1 MTTKIR
7 PSTLENTAVSAGTY
21 GGQGSSAAIIP
32 VVTVDSQGRLTYA
45 ANTTLPSLLT
55 STSVG
60 GAASVSRF
68 TVAANGMITSA
79 NSIAISIDGSAI
91 SSGTVAA
98 ARMPFTMNQNVGTT
112 NSPTFSGLTLTSLST
127 GTISASGAVG
137 TGALTVTGTMSAS
150 GATST
155 GALTVTGAITATGDI
170 TAFFTSDARLKDNL
184 QPITDALSKVKTLDG
199 VTFNW
204 NNLAEDKDLDVRE
217 AGVIA
222 QQVQNILPEV
232 VTQRDN
238 GYLAV
243 RYEKLVPLLIE
254 AIKELNAKVEQ
265 LEKNK

>member
-21 GGQGSSAAIIP
+21 GGQGSSAAVIP

-60 GAASVSRF
+60 AAANVSRF

-79 NSIAISIDGSAI
+79 NSVAISIDGSAI

-98 ARMPFTMNQNVGTT
+98 ARLPFTMNQNVGTT

-137 TGALTVTGTMSAS
+137 TGALTVTG
-150 GATST
+150 
-155 GALTVTGAITATGDI
+155 AITATGDI
-170 TAFFTSDARLKDNL
+170 TAYYSSDARLKDNL
-184 QPITDALSKVKTLDG
+184 QPITDALTKVKTLDG

-204 NNLAEDKDLDVRE
+204 NNLAEDKQLDVRE

-265 LEKNK
+265 LEKK

>member
-21 GGQGSSAAIIP
+21 GGQGSSAAVIP

-60 GAASVSRF
+60 AAANVSRF

-79 NSIAISIDGSAI
+79 NSVAISIDGSAI

-98 ARMPFTMNQNVGTT
+98 ARLPFTMNQNVGTT

-137 TGALTVTGTMSAS
+137 TGALTVTG
-150 GATST
+150 
-155 GALTVTGAITATGDI
+155 AITATGDI
-170 TAFFTSDARLKDNL
+170 TAYYSSDARLKDNL
-184 QPITDALSKVKTLDG
+184 QPITDALTKVKTLDG

-204 NNLAEDKDLDVRE
+204 NNLAEDKQFDVRE

>member
-21 GGQGSSAAIIP
+21 GGQGSSAAVIP

-60 GAASVSRF
+60 AAANVSRF

-79 NSIAISIDGSAI
+79 NSVAISIDGSAI

-98 ARMPFTMNQNVGTT
+98 ARMPYTMNQNIGSS
-112 NSPTFSGLTLTSLST
+112 NSPTFAGLT
-127 GTISASGAVG
+127 IN
-137 TGALTVTGTMSAS
+137 
-150 GATST
+150 
-155 GALTVTGAITATGDI
+155 GAITATGDI
-170 TAFFTSDARLKDNL
+170 TAYYSSDARLKENL
-184 QPITDALSKVKTLDG
+184 QPITDALTKVKTLDG

-204 NNLAEDKDLDVRE
+204 NNLAEDKELDVRE

-265 LEKNK
+265 LEKK

>member
-21 GGQGSSAAIIP
+21 GGQGSSAAVIP

-60 GAASVSRF
+60 AAANVSRF

-79 NSIAISIDGSAI
+79 NSVAISIDGSAI

-98 ARMPFTMNQNVGTT
+98 ARLPFTMNQNVGTT

-137 TGALTVTGTMSAS
+137 TGALTVTG
-150 GATST
+150 
-155 GALTVTGAITATGDI
+155 AITATGDI
-170 TAFFTSDARLKDNL
+170 TAYYSSDARLKDNL
-184 QPITDALSKVKTLDG
+184 QPITDALTKVKTLDG

-204 NNLAEDKDLDVRE
+204 NNLAKDKQLDVRE

-265 LEKNK
+265 LEKK

>member
-21 GGQGSSAAIIP
+21 GGGGQIP

-45 ANTTLPSLLT
+45 ANSTLPSIIT

-60 GAASVSRF
+60 SASQVSRF

-79 NSIAISIDGSAI
+79 NSVAISIDGSAI
-91 SSGTVAA
+91 SSGTISAN
-98 ARMPFTMNQNVGTT
+98 RMQYLMDQNVSTA
-112 NSPTFSGLTLTSLST
+112 NAVTFS
-127 GTISASGAVG
+127 
-137 TGALTVTGTMSAS
+137 ALTVNGE
-150 GATST
+150 
-155 GALTVTGAITATGDI
+155 ITANGDI
-170 TAFFTSDARLKDNL
+170 TAFYSSDSRLKINL
-184 QPITDALSKVKTLDG
+184 EPIENALEKVLTLDA

-204 NNLAEDKDLDVRE
+204 NDLATDKDLNARE

-243 RYEKLVPLLIE
+243 RYEKLVPLLIQ
-254 AIKELNAKVEQ
+254 AIKELNEKVEQ
-265 LEKNK
+265 LERNK

>member
-21 GGQGSSAAIIP
+21 GGQGSSAAVIP

-60 GAASVSRF
+60 AAANVSRF

-79 NSIAISIDGSAI
+79 NSVAISIDGSAI

-98 ARMPFTMNQNVGTT
+98 ARLPFTMNQNVGTT

-137 TGALTVTGTMSAS
+137 TGALTVTG
-150 GATST
+150 
-155 GALTVTGAITATGDI
+155 AITATGDI
-170 TAFFTSDARLKDNL
+170 TAYYSSDARLKDNL
-184 QPITDALSKVKTLDG
+184 QPITDALTKVKTLDG

-204 NNLAEDKDLDVRE
+204 NNLAEDKELDVRE

-265 LEKNK
+265 LEKK

>member
-21 GGQGSSAAIIP
+21 GGQGSSAAVIP

-60 GAASVSRF
+60 AAANVPRF

-79 NSIAISIDGSAI
+79 NSVAISIDGSAI
-91 SSGTVAA
+91 SSGFVAA

-112 NSPTFSGLTLTSLST
+112 NSPTFAGLTLGSLST
-127 GTISASGAVG
+127 STISASGAVG
-137 TGALTVTGTMSAS
+137 
-150 GATST
+150 T

>member
-7 PSTLENTAVSAGTY
+7 PSTLENTAVSAGTS
-21 GGQGSSAAIIP
+21 GGQGSSAAVIP

-60 GAASVSRF
+60 AAANVSRF

-79 NSIAISIDGSAI
+79 NSVAISIDGNAI

-98 ARMPFTMNQNVGTT
+98 ARMPYTMNQNIGSS
-112 NSPTFSGLTLTSLST
+112 NSPTFAGLT
-127 GTISASGAVG
+127 IN
-137 TGALTVTGTMSAS
+137 
-150 GATST
+150 
-155 GALTVTGAITATGDI
+155 GAITATGDI
-170 TAFFTSDARLKDNL
+170 TAYYSSDARLKENL
-184 QPITDALSKVKTLDG
+184 QPIADALAKVKTLDG

-204 NNLAEDKDLDVRE
+204 NNLAEDKELDVRE

-265 LEKNK
+265 LEKK

>member
-21 GGQGSSAAIIP
+21 GGQGSSAAVIP

-60 GAASVSRF
+60 AAANVSRF

-79 NSIAISIDGSAI
+79 NSVAISIDGSAI

-98 ARMPFTMNQNVGTT
+98 ARLPFTMNQNVGTT

-137 TGALTVTGTMSAS
+137 TGALTVTG
-150 GATST
+150 
-155 GALTVTGAITATGDI
+155 AITATGDI
-170 TAFFTSDARLKDNL
+170 TAYYSSDARLKDNL
-184 QPITDALSKVKTLDG
+184 QPITDALIKVKTLDG

-204 NNLAEDKDLDVRE
+204 NNLAEDKELDVRE

-265 LEKNK
+265 LEKK

>member
-21 GGQGSSAAIIP
+21 GGQGSSAAVIP

-60 GAASVSRF
+60 AAANVSRF

-79 NSIAISIDGSAI
+79 NSVAISIDGSAI

-98 ARMPFTMNQNVGTT
+98 ARMPYTMNQNIGSS
-112 NSPTFSGLTLTSLST
+112 NSPTFAGLT
-127 GTISASGAVG
+127 IN
-137 TGALTVTGTMSAS
+137 
-150 GATST
+150 
-155 GALTVTGAITATGDI
+155 GAITATGDI
-170 TAFFTSDARLKDNL
+170 TAYYSSDARLKENL
-184 QPITDALSKVKTLDG
+184 QPIADALTKIKTLDG

-204 NNLAEDKDLDVRE
+204 NNLAEDKELDVRE

-265 LEKNK
+265 LEKK